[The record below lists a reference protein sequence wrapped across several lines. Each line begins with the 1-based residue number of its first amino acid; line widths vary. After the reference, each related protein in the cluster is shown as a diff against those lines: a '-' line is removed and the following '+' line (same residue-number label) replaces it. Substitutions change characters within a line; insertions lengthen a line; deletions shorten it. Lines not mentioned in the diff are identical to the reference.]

1 MSRIFKKGKKILSM
15 VMTMVLVVS
24 VFSVSALAADKPPE
38 SAGSQSPTSFREV
51 LKEEQ
56 SSPIENANTVNSASM
71 NEQLSNARDSI
82 NKTSATS
89 ANQIQEFYETED
101 NGYYSTAD
109 VINNSYAGVPAYV
122 VHGQINNNYDD
133 KDGYKFSVTTPG
145 TVVIAGLWDGDLYD
159 QGLETELYIGLYD
172 ASHKEIASP
181 TYYIED
187 DGSAIL
193 ALDEYLTV
201 GTYYVAAM
209 LYDDAAYPS
218 RFVGKDYTFAMTYA
232 PSSPSVSY
240 QSHVES
246 IGWQDWYSNGGT
258 SGTSGRSLRLE
269 AMRLSLGDDVDGG
282 IEYQTHVQNIG
293 WQDWVADGALSGTSG
308 QSLRLEAIKIRLTG
322 AIAKQYDIY
331 YRVHAQN
338 IGWMGWAKNGQ
349 SAGTA
354 GYSYRLEAIEIK
366 LVRKGGAAPGSTAMP
381 FKSDNPNDQPDEP
394 APEVNVPATEHAV
407 RYQTHVQ
414 DVGWQGWKR
423 NGEMAGTS
431 GKSLRLEG
439 MNIEIEGVN
448 NAIEYRT
455 HVQNIGWQD
464 WVRDGAM
471 TGTSGRSLR
480 LEAIDIRLTGDMA
493 SKYDVY
499 YRVHA
504 QNIGWMG
511 WAKNGQSAGTA
522 GFSYRLEAIQ
532 IVLVDKGGAAPGSTA
547 NAFLQN

>member
-1 MSRIFKKGKKILSM
+1 MSRIFKRGKKILLM
-15 VMTMVLVVS
+15 VMTIVLMVS
-24 VFSVSALAADKPPE
+24 VFSVSALAADKPQE
-38 SAGSQSPTSFREV
+38 SAASESPTSYRDV

-56 SSPIENANTVNSASM
+56 SSIENANTVNSASM
-71 NEQLSNARDSI
+71 NEQLSNAKDSI

-89 ANQIQEFYETED
+89 SIPVQEFYETED
-101 NGYYSTAD
+101 NDRFFTED
-109 VINNSYAGVPAYV
+109 VINNSYAGVPTYAI
-122 VHGQINNNYDD
+122 HGQINDD
-133 KDGYKFSVTTPG
+133 YEDADGYQFSVTTPG
-145 TVVIAGLWDGDLYD
+145 TVAIAGVWDGDLAG
-159 QGLETELYIGLYD
+159 QGLETEMYIGLYN
-172 ASHKEIASP
+172 ASHNQIASA
-181 TYYIED
+181 TAYIDD
-187 DGSAIL
+187 DGTAIRGL
-193 ALDEYLTV
+193 TRYLTV
-201 GTYYVAAM
+201 GTYYFAVM
-209 LYDDAAYPS
+209 LYDDAYPNT
-218 RFVGKDYTFAMTYA
+218 FVGKDYLLALGYA

-258 SGTSGRSLRLE
+258 SGTSGRALRLE
-269 AMRLSLGDDVDGG
+269 AMRLSLGDDVDG

-322 AIAKQYDIY
+322 AIANQYDIY

-338 IGWMGWAKNGQ
+338 VGWMGWAKNGAA
-349 SAGTA
+349 SGTA

-366 LVRKGGAAPGSTAMP
+366 LVRKGGAAPGTTAMP
-381 FKSDNPNDQPDEP
+381 FKSANPIDQPDEP

-439 MNIEIEGVN
+439 MYLQIEGVG

-471 TGTSGRSLR
+471 TGTSGRALR

-493 SKYDVY
+493 SRYDIY

-504 QNIGWMG
+504 QNVGWMG
-511 WAKNGQSAGTA
+511 WAKNGESAGTA
-522 GFSYRLEAIQ
+522 GFSYRLEGIQ
-532 IVLVDKGGAAPGSTA
+532 VVLVDKGGAAPGSTA
-547 NAFLQN
+547 NAFIQK

>member
-24 VFSVSALAADKPPE
+24 VFSVSALAAEKPQE
-38 SAGSQSPTSFREV
+38 SAASESPTSYRDV

-56 SSPIENANTVNSASM
+56 SSVEDANTVNSASM
-71 NEQLSNARDSI
+71 NEQVSNVKDSI
-82 NKTSATS
+82 NKMSATS
-89 ANQIQEFYETED
+89 TIPVQEFYETED
-101 NGYYSTAD
+101 NDRFFTED
-109 VINNSYAGVPAYV
+109 VINDSYAGVPTYAI
-122 VHGQINNNYDD
+122 HGRINDD
-133 KDGYKFSVTTPG
+133 YEDADGYKISVTTPG
-145 TVVIAGLWDGDLYD
+145 TVVIAGLWDGDLVD
-159 QGLETELYIGLYD
+159 QGLETEMYIGLYN
-172 ASHKEIASP
+172 ASHKEIASA
-181 TYYIED
+181 TGYVDD
-187 DGSAIL
+187 DGTAFRGL
-193 ALDEYLTV
+193 TRYLTV
-201 GTYYVAAM
+201 GTYYIAVM
-209 LYDDAAYPS
+209 LYDNAANPE
-218 RFVGKDYTFAMTYA
+218 RFVGKDYIFAMGYV
-232 PSSPSVSY
+232 PSSSSVSY

-258 SGTSGRSLRLE
+258 SGTSGKSLRLE
-269 AMRLSLGDDVDGG
+269 AMRLSLEDDVDGG

-322 AIAKQYDIY
+322 AIAKQFDIY

-338 IGWMGWAKNGQ
+338 IGWMGWAKNGTA
-349 SAGTA
+349 SGTA

>member
-24 VFSVSALAADKPPE
+24 VFSATALAADKPPE
-38 SAGSQSPTSFREV
+38 SADSESFREV

-56 SSPIENANTVNSASM
+56 SSPIENANTVNSATM
-71 NEQLSNARDSI
+71 NEQLSNVKDSI
-82 NKTSATS
+82 NETNATS
-89 ANQIQEFYETED
+89 SNPIQEFYETED

-109 VINNSYAGVPAYV
+109 VINNSYAGVPTYV
-122 VHGQINNNYDD
+122 VHGQINNNYND
-133 KDGYKFSVTTPG
+133 KDGYQFSVTTPG

-172 ASHKEIASP
+172 ASHKEIAS
-181 TYYIED
+181 TTCYIYD
-187 DGSAIL
+187 DDTAVLEL
-193 ALDEYLTV
+193 AEYLTV
-201 GTYYVAAM
+201 GTYYVVVM
-209 LYDDAAYPS
+209 LYSDAVNPDT
-218 RFVGKDYTFAMTYA
+218 FVGKDYIFAMGYV

-258 SGTSGRSLRLE
+258 SGTSGRALRLE

-338 IGWMGWAKNGQ
+338 VGWMGWAKNGAA
-349 SAGTA
+349 SGTA

-366 LVRKGGAAPGSTAMP
+366 LVRKGGAAPGPTA
-381 FKSDNPNDQPDEP
+381 KSFAELFG
-394 APEVNVPATEHAV
+394 VS
-407 RYQTHVQ
+407 YQSHVQ
-414 DVGWQGWKR
+414 NVGWQDWR
-423 NGEMAGTS
+423 SNGGMSGTS
-431 GKSLRLEG
+431 GQSLRLEG
-439 MNIEIEGVN
+439 MCIKLDGIDGG
-448 NAIEYRT
+448 IEYRT
-455 HVQNIGWQD
+455 HVQNIGWMD
-464 WVRDGAM
+464 WVANGAM
-471 TGTSGRSLR
+471 SGTSGRSLR
-480 LEAIDIRLTGDMA
+480 LEAINIRLTGNAA
-493 SKYDVY
+493 SKYDIY

-504 QNIGWMG
+504 QNVGWMG

-532 IVLVDKGGAAPGSTA
+532 IVLIDKGGAAPGNTA
-547 NAFLQN
+547 NAFMQN

>member
-24 VFSVSALAADKPPE
+24 VFSVMALAADKPQE
-38 SAGSQSPTSFREV
+38 SADSESPTSFREV

-56 SSPIENANTVNSASM
+56 PLSIENANTVNSASM
-71 NEQLSNARDSI
+71 NEQVSNVKDSI

-89 ANQIQEFYETED
+89 SFPFQEYYETED
-101 NGYYSTAD
+101 NGKFSSAD
-109 VINNSYAGVPAYV
+109 VINNSYAGVPVYAI
-122 VHGQINNNYDD
+122 HGQINNDYDD
-133 KDGYKFSVTTPG
+133 EDGYQFSVTTPG
-145 TVVIAGLWDGDLYD
+145 TVTIAGIWDGDLFD
-159 QGLETELYIGLYD
+159 QGLETEMYIGLFD
-172 ASHKEIASP
+172 ASHNQIASA
-181 TYYIED
+181 TGYIFD
-187 DGSAIL
+187 DGTAIRGL
-193 ALDEYLTV
+193 TRYLTV
-201 GTYYVAAM
+201 GTYYFAVF
-209 LYDDAAYPS
+209 LYDDAYPNM
-218 RFVGKDYTFAMTYA
+218 FVGKDYLIALGYE

-240 QSHVES
+240 QSHVQS

-258 SGTSGRSLRLE
+258 SGTSGQSLRLE
-269 AMRLSLGDDVDGG
+269 AMRLSLGDVDGG

-293 WQDWVADGALSGTSG
+293 WQNWVADGELSGTSG

-322 AIAKQYDIY
+322 EIADQYDIY

-338 IGWMGWAKNGQ
+338 VGWMGWAKNGAA
-349 SAGTA
+349 SGTA

-366 LVRKGGAAPGSTAMP
+366 LVPKGGAAPGSTANAFM
-381 FKSDNPNDQPDEP
+381 DANPSAQPSNPDP
-394 APEVNVPATEHAV
+394 QVNVPVTEHSV

-439 MNIEIEGVN
+439 MYLQIEGVD

-471 TGTSGRSLR
+471 TGTSAQSLR

-493 SKYDVY
+493 SKYDIY

-504 QNIGWMG
+504 QNVGWMG
-511 WAKNGQSAGTA
+511 WAKNGQPAGTA

-532 IVLVDKGGAAPGSTA
+532 IVLVDKDGAAPGSTA
-547 NAFLQN
+547 DAFTQK

>member
-24 VFSVSALAADKPPE
+24 VFSATALAADKPPE
-38 SAGSQSPTSFREV
+38 SADSESFREV

-56 SSPIENANTVNSASM
+56 SSPIENANTVNSATT
-71 NEQLSNARDSI
+71 NEQLSNVKNSI
-82 NKTSATS
+82 NETNATS
-89 ANQIQEFYETED
+89 SNPIQEFYETED

-109 VINNSYAGVPAYV
+109 VINNSYAGVPTYV
-122 VHGQINNNYDD
+122 VHGQINNNYND
-133 KDGYKFSVTTPG
+133 KDGYQFSVTTPG

-172 ASHKEIASP
+172 ASHKEIAS
-181 TYYIED
+181 TTCYIYD
-187 DGSAIL
+187 DDTAVLEL
-193 ALDEYLTV
+193 AEYLTV
-201 GTYYVAAM
+201 GTYYVVAM
-209 LYDDAAYPS
+209 LYSDAVNPDT
-218 RFVGKDYTFAMTYA
+218 FVGKDYIFAMGYV

-258 SGTSGRSLRLE
+258 SGTSGRALRLE

-322 AIAKQYDIY
+322 AIAKQHDIY

-338 IGWMGWAKNGQ
+338 VGWMGWAKNGAA
-349 SAGTA
+349 SGTA

-366 LVRKGGAAPGSTAMP
+366 LVRKGGSAPGSTSMP
-381 FKSDNPNDQPDEP
+381 YQSTNPNEQPDEP

>member
-1 MSRIFKKGKKILSM
+1 MSRIFRRGKKILSM

-24 VFSVSALAADKPPE
+24 VFSATALAAGKPPE
-38 SAGSQSPTSFREV
+38 SADSESFREV

-56 SSPIENANTVNSASM
+56 SSPIENANTVNSATT
-71 NEQLSNARDSI
+71 NEQLSNVKNSI
-82 NKTSATS
+82 NETNATS
-89 ANQIQEFYETED
+89 SNTVQEFYETED

-109 VINNSYAGVPAYV
+109 VINNSYAGVPTYV
-122 VHGQINNNYDD
+122 VHGQINNNYND
-133 KDGYKFSVTTPG
+133 KDGYQFSVTTPG

-172 ASHKEIASP
+172 ASHKEIAS
-181 TYYIED
+181 TTCYIYD
-187 DGSAIL
+187 DDTAVLEL
-193 ALDEYLTV
+193 AEYLTV
-201 GTYYVAAM
+201 GTYYVVAM
-209 LYDDAAYPS
+209 LYSDAVNPDT
-218 RFVGKDYTFAMTYA
+218 FVGKDYIFAMGYV
-232 PSSPSVSY
+232 PSSLSVSY

-258 SGTSGRSLRLE
+258 SGTSGRALRLE

-338 IGWMGWAKNGQ
+338 VGWMGWAKNGAA
-349 SAGTA
+349 SGTA
-354 GYSYRLEAIEIK
+354 GHSYRLEAIEIK
-366 LVRKGGAAPGSTAMP
+366 LVRKGGSAPGSTSMP
-381 FKSDNPNDQPDEP
+381 YQSTNPNEQPDEP
-394 APEVNVPATEHAV
+394 APEVNVPATEHSI
-407 RYQTHVQ
+407 RYQTHVESI
-414 DVGWQGWKR
+414 GWQGWKR

-504 QNIGWMG
+504 ENVGWMG

-522 GFSYRLEAIQ
+522 GFSYRLEGIQ
-532 IVLVDKGGAAPGSTA
+532 VVLVDKGGAAPGSTA
-547 NAFLQN
+547 NAFMQK